1 MLRKKKCRVFPRPNF
16 NEKQLYFAT
25 LGSSI
30 KSASQFKTASMIF
43 SYLKVKF
50 LLGSLAVAGI
60 YGTAAIACRQNFFI
74 PKRSPARLS
83 LGLPLQKEENFNDDE
98 GFVELLIEDFMG

>member
-1 MLRKKKCRVFPRPNF
+1 
-16 NEKQLYFAT
+16 
-25 LGSSI
+25 
-30 KSASQFKTASMIF
+30 MIF